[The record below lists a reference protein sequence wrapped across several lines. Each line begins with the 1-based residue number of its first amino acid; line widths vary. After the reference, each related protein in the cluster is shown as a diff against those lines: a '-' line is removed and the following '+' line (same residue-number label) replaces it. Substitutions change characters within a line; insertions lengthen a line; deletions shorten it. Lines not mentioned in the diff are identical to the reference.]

1 MPWLP
6 RLKEA
11 DGLLEGPPSIERRKK
26 PRIEVHFVARVRG
39 VDTAGEAFD
48 VDTLLDD
55 LSASGLYLRMPK
67 KIEVDGK
74 LFIVIQLSPKL
85 EGRPS
90 GRIAIRAVVV
100 RTDSYAEGL
109 LGVGVS
115 FTNHRFI

>member
-1 MPWLP
+1 MTWTP
-6 RLKEA
+6 RLKDA
-11 DGLLEGPPSIERRKK
+11 GWLLEGRPPIERRQK
-26 PRIEVHFVARVRG
+26 PRINAHFNARVRG

-48 VDTLLDD
+48 VDTLIDD

-100 RTDSYAEGL
+100 RTDSYPEAL
-109 LGVGVS
+109 IGVGVS

>member
-1 MPWLP
+1 MTWTP
-6 RLKEA
+6 RLKNA
-11 DGLLEGPPSIERRKK
+11 DCLLEGRPPKERRRK
-26 PRIEVHFVARVRG
+26 PRINAHFNARVRG

-48 VDTLLDD
+48 VDTLIDD

-100 RTDSYAEGL
+100 RTDSYPEGL